1 MRWFIPSWNGDLR
14 LEPDP
19 KDASLTVLSIVKPT
33 PAEVNT
39 VNELGKTFAALG
51 WLDGWET
58 VVKRRFMR
66 ERHFVVKAPLEKVG
80 PIASSIMRPGKAV
93 LTAIR
98 FRDGAVETVS
108 GQDLPALQAL
118 SEKAAAA
125 PEAAPATAATTVK
138 RHTPSCPSCVPGS
151 IEPASEVLLSF
162 LNEEEHESWA
172 KDRAIVVTGG
182 LSGNR
187 YLLSHRHSAFAERA
201 RRMCYDI
208 DDHVVVHF
216 HDWTVPPEE
225 EVLAAKLI
233 LEHREPWLRNEATM
247 LGLPIHGPKPLVFK
261 NPFGDIMDGVPD
273 ALFSAKFGTLVQRAI
288 LGARGDWPGL
298 AKAAE
303 GWKS

>member
-19 KDASLTVLSIVKPT
+19 KDPALTILSIVKPT
-33 PAEVNT
+33 TAEIVT
-39 VNELGKTFAALG
+39 VNELGKIFHGMG

-58 VVKRRFMR
+58 FEKERFQREKRFT
-66 ERHFVVKAPLEKVG
+66 VKAPLEKVG
-80 PIASSIMRPGKAV
+80 PIATSIMRPGNAV

-98 FRDGAVETVS
+98 FKDGLVETVS
-108 GQDLPALQAL
+108 GKDLPGLQAL

-125 PEAAPATAATTVK
+125 PPEKPAEAAVTVK

-151 IEPASEVLLSF
+151 VEPASEVLLSF

-172 KDRAIVVTGG
+172 KDRSIVVTGG
-182 LSGNR
+182 LSGNH
-187 YLLSHRHSAFAERA
+187 YLLSHRHSAFAQRA
-201 RRMCYDI
+201 RRMCYDL

-247 LGLPIHGPKPLVFK
+247 FAALGNVMKFK
-261 NPFGDIMDGVPD
+261 NPFGDFLDGVPD
-273 ALFSAKFGTLVQRAI
+273 AVFSQIFGRMIKGAI
-288 LGARGDWPGL
+288 LGSKGQWAEY
-298 AKAAE
+298 AALLSS
-303 GWKS
+303 GGFS